1 MLVFI
6 TSRGVSTKW
15 TDEQQRVPAAKKR
28 RMILLV
34 NFFSLSIGDRPLGP
48 KSTHCVLVS
57 FL

>member
-15 TDEQQRVPAAKKR
+15 TDEQQRVPAAKKC

-34 NFFSLSIGDRPLGP
+34 NFFSLSIGGPPLDP
-48 KSTHCVLVS
+48 KSIHCVLVS
-57 FL
+57 FI